1 MRKYNRQL
9 KSGSESE
16 GEEDLDIPTF
26 LRAREKRHAVLDHC
40 RAASRQERRPG
51 VKRPGREAADREEGL
66 ELLIQRINN
75 RLDHP
80 YATIE
85 TVVSINDLVRY
96 GLPRGIARQLF
107 PLVCDG
113 CKEGWVVGAFLY
125 KLARHP
131 DYEPLL
137 SPRVQRLIQDYVHGQ
152 GVSCVQLEP
161 CIQPIVY
168 KQG

>member
-1 MRKYNRQL
+1 MQKNRQQL
-9 KSGSESE
+9 KYGSHGE

-26 LRAREKRHAVLDHC
+26 LRARKKRQAVLDHC
-40 RAASRQERRPG
+40 KAASGQENRPG
-51 VKRPGREAADREEGL
+51 GNRPGCKGPEREEGL

-80 YATIE
+80 YASIE
-85 TVVSINDLVRY
+85 TVASINDLVRY

-161 CIQPIVY
+161 CMQPIVY

>member
-1 MRKYNRQL
+1 MQKNKQPL
-9 KSGSESE
+9 NLGPDGE
-16 GEEDLDIPTF
+16 GEKDLDIPTF
-26 LRAREKRHAVLDHC
+26 LRARKKRNAVMDHC
-40 RAASRQERRPG
+40 KAVSGQQARSG
-51 VKRPGREAADREEGL
+51 GKRPDREAADREEGL
-66 ELLIQRINN
+66 ELLVQRINN

-80 YATIE
+80 YASIE
-85 TVVSINDLVRY
+85 TVASINDLVRY
-96 GLPRGIARQLF
+96 GLPRDIAGQLF

-113 CKEGWVVGAFLY
+113 CKEGWVAGAFLY

-161 CIQPIVY
+161 CMQPIVY